1 VQENVKGEE
10 CVMEVGE
17 NARGAVVRAAVVEET
32 ARDDE
37 VHALVVE
44 VIALEAERGA
54 SAAVENGMP
63 HD

>member
-1 VQENVKGEE
+1 VQENVKGEVR
-10 CVMEVGE
+10 VME
-17 NARGAVVRAAVVEET
+17 VEET

-44 VIALEAERGA
+44 GIAREAEQGA

>member
-1 VQENVKGEE
+1 MKGEVR
-10 CVMEVGE
+10 VMEVGE
-17 NARGAVVRAAVVEET
+17 NARGALVRAAVVEET
-32 ARDDE
+32 ARDYE

-44 VIALEAERGA
+44 GIAREAEQGA

>member
-1 VQENVKGEE
+1 VKGEE
-10 CVMEVGE
+10 CVMKVGE
-17 NARGAVVRAAVVEET
+17 NAREAVVRAAVVEET

-44 VIALEAERGA
+44 VIAREAEQGA